1 MKLDYIKKDAG
12 GYDYN
17 GIFPPAGAPDPACW
31 QKPYSGYKNS
41 GEEAFFHAYAVEGYN
56 IEFNYHGAIY
66 ILLGWMDGDHIALL
80 DANDKELQLFTDP
93 MDALMRSE
101 VDGHKLLD
109 ILADI
114 TDIECG

>member
-17 GIFPPAGAPDPACW
+17 SIFPPAGPAPSCW
-31 QKPYSGYKNS
+31 LKPFSGYRNG
-41 GEEAFFHAYAVEGYN
+41 GEEAFFHAFAVQGYN
-56 IEFNYHGAIY
+56 IEFKYQGVVY

-80 DANDKELQLFTDP
+80 DANDNELQRFSDP
-93 MDALMRSE
+93 IDALRNC
-101 VDGHKLLD
+101 VIAGYNLLD
-109 ILADI
+109 ILADV